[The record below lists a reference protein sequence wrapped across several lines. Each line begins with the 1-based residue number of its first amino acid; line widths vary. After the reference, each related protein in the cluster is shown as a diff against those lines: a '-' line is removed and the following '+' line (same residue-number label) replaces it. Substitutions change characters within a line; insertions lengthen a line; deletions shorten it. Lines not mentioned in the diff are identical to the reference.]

1 MKIEKCV
8 KESFDQYRK
17 KNKVLTDS
25 LSGYKIG
32 A

>member
-8 KESFDQYRK
+8 KESFEQYCK
-17 KNKVLTDS
+17 KNKVLTDP